1 MTNLSDLLPSGGGAK
16 EATAIA
22 SGTLSNG
29 QTVALLS
36 NGQVE
41 AVSETTAT
49 ASLGSEAQ
57 FSPDISGS
65 YDIDGFYYADQNAVV
80 FVYQDTNNYLAA
92 VAGTISG
99 TTITFG
105 TEQVGHSSNSQYI
118 NGAYSTTDNKAVVV
132 YKDANITGD
141 WKAKQLTVSGT
152 TVTWE
157 SGSGQTVSNHG
168 NYAIGIQYDP
178 SSDRF
183 LAVWPNNA
191 SPGNLYHNIGYIS
204 GTTTAWSGVYYN
216 FGGTNYYGYFYTAPP
231 ALSYDPVHEC
241 IVIAISQNS
250 GQQPMQAFAVSVSS
264 AIWPA
269 SGATVFWGLQV
280 IPNGSGATSYTGYNP
295 YMAYDSENK
304 QHNITWWDATN
315 TNADLTTIKIT
326 GSNAATVATTVNMS
340 TLLNVNTQSSNGI
353 AYHPELKKVAVLWTD
368 GSNYMKVVSVDTSN
382 ATSSNWTHGTTLDVE
397 NTNQYYRVRPIVY
410 DSSSQNMAIGW
421 REYPGGDG
429 KGVVYTMDGTTTNV
443 ANFIGITSESITSGN
458 SGKYNPQGGVATT
471 TEPSA
476 GETGTPTA
484 FTGNIGAIDVTAAYD
499 SGSNQVVF
507 GFQNP
512 ATGHGSAIV
521 GSINSSNNTNT
532 LGAVGTYQ
540 ALSSSYNAITYDA
553 SADKIVA
560 VASNPTSSIYNGYAW
575 VGTVSGSGI
584 TFGSGVNYNG
594 SVAITAQDITY
605 DSTSQVTVVC
615 YKQYNDLYARVGTIS
630 GGAITFGSA
639 SSAAANSVSYIN
651 AIYDSNA
658 DRTVVACQVGGV
670 GLGVIA
676 GQVSGGTISWGT
688 PLYPASANVVTAEG
702 HTICFDS
709 QNNKVV
715 VPYQDTTDN
724 LGKVVVC
731 NVSGST
737 VTAGSPVPFTSAAI
751 SGNTL
756 QSAFDSSLN
765 KVIITYTESSDNFLR
780 IITGTVS
787 GTSISFDAPIVVTSA
802 AINTTST
809 AIAYDS
815 NANRTLISY
824 RDQTS
829 SFLGNAVVYVT
840 AGTAGPLTIDSTYY
854 IQNNGNITKTATGNT
869 EIGKAV
875 TTTQLLLKGAP

>member
-22 SGTLSNG
+22 SGTLSTG

-36 NGQVE
+36 NGQLE
-41 AVSETTAT
+41 AVGETTTT

-57 FSPDISGS
+57 FSPDVAGNYEVS
-65 YDIDGFYYADQNAVV
+65 GFYYADQNAVV
-80 FVYQDTNNYLAA
+80 FVYENTNNYVTA

-105 TEQVGHSSNSQYI
+105 TEVVGFTGYTPYPYA
-118 NGAYSTTDNKAVVV
+118 AYSTTDNKAVVV
-132 YKDANITGD
+132 YKDSNITGD
-141 WKAKQLTVSGT
+141 WKAKLLTVSGT

-157 SGSGQTVSNHG
+157 SGNGQTVSNHG

-183 LAVWPNNA
+183 LTVWPANN
-191 SPGNLYHNIGYIS
+191 SPGNLYHNIGQIS
-204 GTTTAWSGVYYN
+204 GSSTSWTGVNYN
-216 FGGTNYYGYFYTAPP
+216 FGGTTYYGYNYSAPP

-241 IVIAISQNS
+241 MVVAVAQNS
-250 GQQPMQAFAVSVSS
+250 GAQPMQAFAVSVPSS
-264 AIWPA
+264 G
-269 SGATVFWGLQV
+269 GATVFWNLQV
-280 IPNGSGATSYTGYNP
+280 ITNGSGATNYTGYNP

-304 QHNITWWDATN
+304 QHNLTWWDATN
-315 TNADLTTIKIT
+315 TDADLTTIKIT
-326 GSNAATVATTVNMS
+326 GSNAATVATTVNMT
-340 TLLNVNTQSSNGI
+340 TLLSQNTQSSNGI

-382 ATSSNWTHGTTLDVE
+382 ATSSNWTAGTVLDVE

-421 REYPGGDG
+421 REYPGADG

-443 ANFIGITSESITSGN
+443 ANFIGITSQSITSGN

-471 TEPSA
+471 TEQSA

-484 FTGNIGAIDVTAAYD
+484 FTGSIGAVDATAAYD

-512 ATGHGSAIV
+512 ATGYGSAIV
-521 GSINSSNNTNT
+521 GSINSANNTNT

-560 VASNPTSSIYNGYAW
+560 VASNPTSFNYNGYAW

-594 SVAITAQDITY
+594 VDTIAAQDITY

-615 YKQYNDLYARVGTIS
+615 YKQYNDLYARLGTIS

-639 SSAAANSVSYIN
+639 SGSPPNPGSVSYIN

-658 DRTVVACQVGGV
+658 DRTVVACQIAGI
-670 GLGVIA
+670 GLGVVA
-676 GQVSGGTISWGT
+676 GQVSGGTISWGSFI
-688 PLYPASANVVTAEG
+688 YPASANVVTGEG

-715 VPYQDTTDN
+715 VPYQDTSDN

-737 VTAGSPVPFTSAAI
+737 VTAGSPVPFTSVAI

-765 KVIITYTESSDNFLR
+765 KVIITYTHSSDNYLR

-787 GTSISFDAPIVVTSA
+787 GTSISFDTPIVVTSA

-815 NANRTLISY
+815 NASRSLISY

-829 SFLGNAVVYVT
+829 SFLGNAIVYVT
-840 AGTAGPLTIDSTYY
+840 AGTQGPLTIDSTYY
-854 IQNNGNITKTATGNT
+854 IQNNGNITTTATGNT

-875 TTTQLLLKGAP
+875 STTQLLLKGAP

>member
-1 MTNLSDLLPSGGGAK
+1 MTNLSDLLPSGGSAK

-22 SGTLSNG
+22 SGTLSTG

-36 NGQVE
+36 NGQLE
-41 AVSETTAT
+41 AVGETTTT

-57 FSPDISGS
+57 FSPDVAGNYEVS
-65 YDIDGFYYADQNAVV
+65 GFYYADQNAVV
-80 FVYQDTNNYLAA
+80 FVYENTNNYVTA

-105 TEQVGHSSNSQYI
+105 TEVVGFTGYTPYPYA
-118 NGAYSTTDNKAVVV
+118 AYSTTDNKAVVV
-132 YKDANITGD
+132 YKDSNITGD
-141 WKAKQLTVSGT
+141 WKAKLLTVSGT

-157 SGSGQTVSNHG
+157 SGNGQTVSNHG

-183 LAVWPNNA
+183 LTVWPANN
-191 SPGNLYHNIGYIS
+191 SPGNLYHNIGQIS
-204 GTTTAWSGVYYN
+204 GSSTSWTGVNYN
-216 FGGTNYYGYFYTAPP
+216 FGGTTYYGYNYTAPP

-241 IVIAISQNS
+241 MVVAVAQNS
-250 GQQPMQAFAVSVSS
+250 GAQPMQAFAVSVPSS
-264 AIWPA
+264 G
-269 SGATVFWGLQV
+269 GATVFWNLQV
-280 IPNGSGATSYTGYNP
+280 ITNGSGATNYTGYNP

-304 QHNITWWDATN
+304 QHNLTWWDATN
-315 TNADLTTIKIT
+315 TDADLTTIKIT
-326 GSNAATVATTVNMS
+326 GSNAATVATTVNMT
-340 TLLNVNTQSSNGI
+340 TLLSQNTQSSNGI

-382 ATSSNWTHGTTLDVE
+382 ATSSNWTAGTVLDVE

-421 REYPGGDG
+421 REYPGADG

-443 ANFIGITSESITSGN
+443 ANFIGITSQSITSGN

-471 TEPSA
+471 TEQSA

-484 FTGNIGAIDVTAAYD
+484 FTGSIGAVDATAAYD

-512 ATGHGSAIV
+512 ATGYGSAIV
-521 GSINSSNNTNT
+521 GSINSANNTNT

-560 VASNPTSSIYNGYAW
+560 VASNPTSFNYNGYAW

-594 SVAITAQDITY
+594 VDTIAAQDITY

-615 YKQYNDLYARVGTIS
+615 YKQYNDLYARLGTIS

-639 SSAAANSVSYIN
+639 SGSPPNPGSVSYIN

-658 DRTVVACQVGGV
+658 DRTVVACQIAGI
-670 GLGVIA
+670 GLGVVA
-676 GQVSGGTISWGT
+676 GQVSGGTISWGSF
-688 PLYPASANVVTAEG
+688 LYPASASAVTGEG

-715 VPYQDTTDN
+715 VPYQDTSDN

-737 VTAGSPVPFTSAAI
+737 VTAGSPVPFTSVAI
-751 SGNTL
+751 QGTTL
-756 QSAFDSSLN
+756 QSAFDTSLN
-765 KVIITYTESSDNFLR
+765 KVIITYVHSSDNFLR

-787 GTSISFDAPIVVTSA
+787 GTSINFDTPIVVTSA

-815 NANRTLISY
+815 NANRSLISY
-824 RDQTS
+824 RDS
-829 SFLGNAVVYVT
+829 ASNFLGNAIVYVT
-840 AGTAGPLTIDSTYY
+840 SGTQSPLTIDATYY
-854 IQNNGNITKTATGNT
+854 IQSNGNITRTSTGNT

-875 TTTQLLLKGAP
+875 STTKLLLKGAS

>member
-1 MTNLSDLLPSGGGAK
+1 MTNLSDLLPSGGSAK

-22 SGTLSNG
+22 SGTLSTG

-36 NGQVE
+36 NGQLE
-41 AVSETTAT
+41 AVGETTTT

-57 FSPDISGS
+57 FSPDVAGNYEVS
-65 YDIDGFYYADQNAVV
+65 GFYYADQNAVV
-80 FVYQDTNNYLAA
+80 FVYENTNNYVTA

-105 TEQVGHSSNSQYI
+105 TEVVGFTGYTPYPYA
-118 NGAYSTTDNKAVVV
+118 AYSTTDNKAVVV
-132 YKDANITGD
+132 YKDSNITGD
-141 WKAKQLTVSGT
+141 WKAKLLTVSGT

-157 SGSGQTVSNHG
+157 SGNGQTVSNHG

-183 LAVWPNNA
+183 LTVWPANN
-191 SPGNLYHNIGYIS
+191 SPGNLYHNIGQIS
-204 GTTTAWSGVYYN
+204 GSSTSWTGVNYN
-216 FGGTNYYGYFYTAPP
+216 FGGTTYYGYNYTAPP

-241 IVIAISQNS
+241 MVVAVAQNS
-250 GQQPMQAFAVSVSS
+250 GAQPMQAFAVSVPSS
-264 AIWPA
+264 G
-269 SGATVFWGLQV
+269 GATVFWNLQV
-280 IPNGSGATSYTGYNP
+280 ITNGSGATNYTGYEP
-295 YMAYDSENK
+295 YLAYDSENK
-304 QHNITWWDATN
+304 QHNLTWWDATN
-315 TNADLTTIKIT
+315 TDADLTTIKIT
-326 GSNAATVATTVNMS
+326 GSNAATVATTVNMT
-340 TLLNVNTQSSNGI
+340 TLLSQNTQSSNGI

-382 ATSSNWTHGTTLDVE
+382 ATSSNWTAGTVLDVE

-421 REYPGGDG
+421 REYPGADG

-443 ANFIGITSESITSGN
+443 ANFIGITSQSITSGN

-471 TEPSA
+471 TEQSA

-484 FTGNIGAIDVTAAYD
+484 FTGSIGAVDATAAYD

-512 ATGHGSAIV
+512 ATGYGSAIV
-521 GSINSSNNTNT
+521 GSINSANNTNT

-560 VASNPTSSIYNGYAW
+560 VASNPTSFNYNGYAW

-594 SVAITAQDITY
+594 VDTIAAQDITY

-615 YKQYNDLYARVGTIS
+615 YKQYNDLYARLGTIS

-639 SSAAANSVSYIN
+639 SGSPPNPGSVSYIN

-658 DRTVVACQVGGV
+658 DRTVVACQIAGI
-670 GLGVIA
+670 GLGVVA
-676 GQVSGGTISWGT
+676 GQVSGGTISWGSFI
-688 PLYPASANVVTAEG
+688 YPASANVVTGEG

-715 VPYQDTTDN
+715 VPYQDTSDN

-737 VTAGSPVPFTSAAI
+737 VTAGSPVPFTSVAI
-751 SGNTL
+751 QGTTL
-756 QSAFDSSLN
+756 QSAFDTSLN
-765 KVIITYTESSDNFLR
+765 KVIITYVHSSDNFLR

-787 GTSISFDAPIVVTSA
+787 GTSINFDTPIVVTSA

-815 NANRTLISY
+815 NANRSLISY
-824 RDQTS
+824 RDS
-829 SFLGNAVVYVT
+829 ASNFLGNAIVYVT
-840 AGTAGPLTIDSTYY
+840 SGTQSPLTIDATYY
-854 IQNNGNITKTATGNT
+854 IQSNGNITRTSTGNT

-875 TTTQLLLKGAP
+875 STTKLLLKGAS

>member
-1 MTNLSDLLPSGGGAK
+1 MTNLSDLLPSGGSAK

-22 SGTLSNG
+22 SGTLSTG

-36 NGQVE
+36 NGQLE
-41 AVSETTAT
+41 AVGETTTT

-57 FSPDISGS
+57 FSPDVAGNYEVS
-65 YDIDGFYYADQNAVV
+65 GFYYADQNAVV
-80 FVYQDTNNYLAA
+80 FVYENTNNYVTA

-105 TEQVGHSSNSQYI
+105 TEVVGFTGYTPYPYA
-118 NGAYSTTDNKAVVV
+118 AYSTTDNKAVVV
-132 YKDANITGD
+132 YKDSNITGD
-141 WKAKQLTVSGT
+141 WKAKLLTVSGT

-157 SGSGQTVSNHG
+157 SGNGQTVSNHG

-183 LAVWPNNA
+183 LTVWPANN
-191 SPGNLYHNIGYIS
+191 SPGNLYHNIGQIS
-204 GTTTAWSGVYYN
+204 GSSTSWTGVNYN
-216 FGGTNYYGYFYTAPP
+216 FGGTTYYGYNYTAPP

-241 IVIAISQNS
+241 MVVAVAQNS
-250 GQQPMQAFAVSVSS
+250 GAQPMQAFAVSVPSS
-264 AIWPA
+264 G
-269 SGATVFWGLQV
+269 GATVFWNLQV
-280 IPNGSGATSYTGYNP
+280 ITNGSGATNYTGYNP

-304 QHNITWWDATN
+304 QHNLTWWDATN
-315 TNADLTTIKIT
+315 TDADLTTIKIT
-326 GSNAATVATTVNMS
+326 GSNAATVATTVNMT
-340 TLLNVNTQSSNGI
+340 TLLSQNTQSSNGI

-382 ATSSNWTHGTTLDVE
+382 ATSSNWTAGTVLDVE

-421 REYPGGDG
+421 REYPGADG

-443 ANFIGITSESITSGN
+443 ANFIGITSQSITSGN

-471 TEPSA
+471 TEQSA

-484 FTGNIGAIDVTAAYD
+484 FTGSIGAVDATAAYD

-512 ATGHGSAIV
+512 ATGYGSAIV
-521 GSINSSNNTNT
+521 GSINSANNTNT

-560 VASNPTSSIYNGYAW
+560 VASNPTSFNYNGYAW

-594 SVAITAQDITY
+594 VDTIAAQDITY

-615 YKQYNDLYARVGTIS
+615 YKQYNDLYARLGTIS

-639 SSAAANSVSYIN
+639 SGSPPNPGSISYIN

-658 DRTVVACQVGGV
+658 DRTVVACQVAGY
-670 GLGVIA
+670 GLGVVA
-676 GQVSGGTISWGT
+676 GQVSGGTISWGSFI
-688 PLYPASANVVTAEG
+688 YPASANVVTGEG

-715 VPYQDTTDN
+715 VPYQDTSDN

-737 VTAGSPVPFTSAAI
+737 VTAGSPVPFTSVAI
-751 SGNTL
+751 QGTTL
-756 QSAFDSSLN
+756 QSAFDTSLN
-765 KVIITYTESSDNFLR
+765 KVIITYVHSSDNFLR

-787 GTSISFDAPIVVTSA
+787 GTSINFDTPIVVTSA

-815 NANRTLISY
+815 NANRSLISY
-824 RDQTS
+824 RDS
-829 SFLGNAVVYVT
+829 ASNFLGNAIVYVT
-840 AGTAGPLTIDSTYY
+840 SGTQSPLTIDATYY
-854 IQNNGNITKTATGNT
+854 IQSNGNITRTSTGNT

-875 TTTQLLLKGAP
+875 STTKLLLKGAS

>member
-41 AVSETTAT
+41 AVSETTVT
-49 ASLGSEAQ
+49 ASLGSEVQ
-57 FSPDISGS
+57 FSPDISGN

-80 FVYQDTNNYLAA
+80 FLYQDTNNYLAA

-99 TTITFG
+99 STITFG
-105 TEQVGHSSNSQYI
+105 SETVGHTSNSPFI
-118 NGAYSTTDNKAVVV
+118 NGAYSTTSNKAVVV
-132 YKDANITGD
+132 YNDNNITGD

-168 NYAIGIQYDP
+168 GYAIGIEYDP

-183 LAVWPNNA
+183 FTVWPVNA
-191 SPGNLYHNIGYIS
+191 NPGNLYHNIGQIS
-204 GTTTAWSGVYYN
+204 GSSTSWTGVYYN
-216 FGGTNYYGYFYTAPP
+216 FGGTTYYGYNYQAPP

-241 IVIAISQNS
+241 IVVAVPQNS
-250 GQQPMQAFAVSVSS
+250 GAQPMQAFAVTVPSS
-264 AIWPA
+264 G
-269 SGATVFWGLQV
+269 GATIFWNLQV
-280 IPNGSGATSYTGYNP
+280 ITNGSGATNYTGYDP
-295 YMAYDSENK
+295 YITYDSENK
-304 QHNITWWDATN
+304 QHNLLWWDATN
-315 TNADLTTIKIT
+315 VDANLTTIKIT
-326 GSNAATVATTVNMS
+326 GSNAATVATTVNMT
-340 TLLNVNTQSSNGI
+340 TLLNVNTQYGNGI
-353 AYHPELKKVAVLWTD
+353 AYHPELKKVGVLYAD
-368 GSNYMKVVSVDTSN
+368 GSNHLKVVSVDTSN
-382 ATSSNWTHGTTLDVE
+382 ATSSNWTAGTILDVE
-397 NTNQYYRVRPIVY
+397 NTNQYIVERPIIY

-429 KGVVYTMDGTTTNV
+429 KGVVYTMDGTTNNL
-443 ANFIGITSESITSGN
+443 ANFIGITAQAITSGN

-471 TEPSA
+471 TEPSV

-484 FTGNIGAIDVTAAYD
+484 FTGNIGAVDVTAVYD

-512 ATGHGSAIV
+512 ATGYGSAIV
-521 GSINSSNNTNT
+521 GSINSANNTNT
-532 LGAVGTYQ
+532 LGAVATYQ

-560 VASNPTSSIYNGYAW
+560 VASNPTNFNYNGYAW

-594 SVAITAQDITY
+594 VDTIAAQDITY

-615 YKQYNDLYARVGTIS
+615 YKQYNDLYARLGTIS

-639 SSAAANSVSYIN
+639 SGSPPNPGSVSYIN

-658 DRTVVACQVGGV
+658 DRTVVACQIAGI
-670 GLGVIA
+670 GLGVVA
-676 GQVSGGTISWGT
+676 GQVSGGTISWGSF
-688 PLYPASANVVTAEG
+688 LYPASANVVTGEG

-715 VPYQDTTDN
+715 VPYEDTSDN

-737 VTAGSPVPFTSAAI
+737 VTAGSPVPFTSVAI
-751 SGNTL
+751 SGQTL

-765 KVIITYTESSDNFLR
+765 KVIITYTHSSDNFLR

-787 GTSISFDAPIVVTSA
+787 GTSISFDTPIVVTSA

-829 SFLGNAVVYVT
+829 SFLGNAIVYVT
-840 AGTAGPLTIDSTYY
+840 NGTPNSLTIDSTYY
-854 IQNNGNITKTATGNT
+854 IQTNGNITTTATGNT

-875 TTTQLLLKGAP
+875 STTQLLLKGAP

>member
-22 SGTLSNG
+22 SGTLSTG

-41 AVSETTAT
+41 AVGETTVT
-49 ASLGSEAQ
+49 ASLGSEVQ
-57 FSPDISGS
+57 FSPDISGN
-65 YDIDGFYYADQNAVV
+65 YDIAGFYYADQNAVV
-80 FVYQDTNNYLAA
+80 FLYQDTNNYLAA

-99 TTITFG
+99 STITFG
-105 TEQVGHSSNSQYI
+105 TETVGHTSNSQYV
-118 NGAYSTTDNKAVVV
+118 NGAYSTTDNKGVVV

-183 LAVWPNNA
+183 LTVWPYNN
-191 SPGNLYHNIGYIS
+191 SPGTLYHNIGQIS
-204 GTTTAWSGVYYN
+204 GSSTSWTGIYYN
-216 FGGTNYYGYFYTAPP
+216 FGGTTYYGYNYNAAP
-231 ALSYDPVHEC
+231 ALTYDPVHEC
-241 IVIAISQNS
+241 MVVAVAQNS
-250 GQQPMQAFAVSVSS
+250 GAQPMQAFAVTVPSS
-264 AIWPA
+264 G
-269 SGATVFWGLQV
+269 GATVFWNLQV
-280 IPNGSGATSYTGYNP
+280 ITNGSGATNYTGYNP

-304 QHNITWWDATN
+304 QHNLTWWDATN
-315 TNADLTTIKIT
+315 TDADLTTIKIT
-326 GSNAATVATTVNMS
+326 GSNAATVATTVNMT
-340 TLLNVNTQSSNGI
+340 TLLSQNTQSSNGI
-353 AYHPELKKVAVLWTD
+353 AYHPDLKKVAVLWTD

-382 ATSSNWTHGTTLDVE
+382 ATSSNWTAGTVLDVE
-397 NTNQYYRVRPIVY
+397 NTNQYIRIRPIIY

-421 REYPGGDG
+421 REYPGADG

-484 FTGNIGAIDVTAAYD
+484 FTGSIGAVDVTAAYD

-512 ATGHGSAIV
+512 ATGYGSAIV
-521 GSINSSNNTNT
+521 GSINSANNTNT
-532 LGAVGTYQ
+532 LGAVATYQ

-560 VASNPTSSIYNGYAW
+560 VASNPTNFNYNGYAW

-594 SVAITAQDITY
+594 VDTIAAQDITY

-615 YKQYNDLYARVGTIS
+615 YKQYNDLYARLGTIS

-639 SSAAANSVSYIN
+639 SGSPPNPGSVSYIN

-658 DRTVVACQVGGV
+658 DRTVVACQIAGI
-670 GLGVIA
+670 GLGVVA
-676 GQVSGGTISWGT
+676 GQVSGGTISWGSF
-688 PLYPASANVVTAEG
+688 LYPASANVVTGEG

-715 VPYQDTTDN
+715 VPYEDTSDN

-737 VTAGSPVPFTSAAI
+737 VTAGSPVPFTSVAI
-751 SGNTL
+751 SGQTL

-765 KVIITYTESSDNFLR
+765 KVIITYTHSSDNFLR

-787 GTSISFDAPIVVTSA
+787 GTSISFDTPIVVTSA

-829 SFLGNAVVYVT
+829 SFLGNAIVYVT
-840 AGTAGPLTIDSTYY
+840 NGTPNSLTIDSTYY
-854 IQNNGNITKTATGNT
+854 IQTNGNITTTATGNT

-875 TTTQLLLKGAP
+875 STTQLLLKGAP